1 MTLTRLEFSLLYPT
15 MKQLLIVSL
24 TSICLAFASS
34 CGNDATAQNLCD
46 GCGEEKGTE
55 NCCNAD
61 AEKCKK
67 CDKNKG
73 SPGCCK

>member
-1 MTLTRLEFSLLYPT
+1 MTRPEFSLVYPT

-24 TSICLAFASS
+24 TSICLAFASG
-34 CGNDATAQNLCD
+34 CGKEAEATICN

-55 NCCNAD
+55 NCCNED
-61 AEKCKK
+61 AEKCEK
-67 CDKNKG
+67 CGKNKG

>member
-1 MTLTRLEFSLLYPT
+1 MTLTPHPGTLRSFP

-24 TSICLAFASS
+24 TSICLAFLSS
-34 CGNDATAQNLCD
+34 CGSDAEAKLCTS
-46 GCGEEKGTE
+46 CGEEKG
-55 NCCNAD
+55 
-61 AEKCKK
+61 AEKCCAEGAEKCEK

>member
-1 MTLTRLEFSLLYPT
+1 MTLTRRPLVLGFFP

-24 TSICLAFASS
+24 TSICLAFASG

-55 NCCNAD
+55 NCCNED
-61 AEKCKK
+61 AEKCEK
-67 CDKNKG
+67 CGKNKG
-73 SPGCCK
+73 SPRCCK